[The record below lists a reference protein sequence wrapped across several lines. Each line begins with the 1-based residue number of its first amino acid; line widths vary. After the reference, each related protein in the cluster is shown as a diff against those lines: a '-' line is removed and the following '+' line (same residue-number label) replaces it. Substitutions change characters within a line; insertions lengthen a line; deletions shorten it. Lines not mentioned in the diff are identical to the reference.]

1 MVVDVYGFGLSLGSL
16 ETSVKMGLREILSI
30 LFLKLQ
36 QGKYS
41 FSLYNIGDQALKS
54 KNKTQASINFLF
66 YKFLHTC
73 SYLMYVASI
82 IYVPCS
88 SY

>member
-1 MVVDVYGFGLSLGSL
+1 MVVDVYGFGLSFGESRDQF
-16 ETSVKMGLREILSI
+16 EDGFKRNIVY
-30 LFLKLQ
+30 FVLKLP

-66 YKFLHTC
+66 YMFFLTC

-82 IYVPCS
+82 IYVPCT